1 MATKTLLIFALL
13 LSLSSAK
20 AQDFSKVTFTTYKS
34 DLAFNCITVD
44 SANNIWGGTSG
55 KGLWK
60 LQYFIN
66 NYVPYN
72 FSGTNGNFDKFII
85 KGLAANKDKGVW
97 VAHEGFNGSPGSGGG
112 IDYVNAYNGALR
124 DHYFSISNIN
134 VNNNKGCPSR
144 RTQGIAID
152 KNGTVWSSHT
162 YHDLTVLGPPSATYR
177 VTPGGVGYKKT
188 SMPVFDTVVAI
199 TPYPDYTID
208 PPVSVTSGT
217 RVCTGLGI
225 DNKNNEV
232 WSGVAAYNGG
242 GGFQT
247 SRIVRCD
254 LNGNVIGYLN
264 ESSGLPLGT
273 PNSNARANAIGFD
286 TARNLVWVGF
296 NLGKGIAVRVA
307 GAWTVKYPSVLPA
320 GAAVNQ
326 NAIAVST
333 GGEVYFG
340 TSAGLLIYRGV
351 GAFSSDTSYVL
362 LKTQNGLPSNN
373 VTGVA
378 IDRDGNVWV
387 STSVGIAKMLRS
399 DFTVYNLTHPEK
411 DKERQA
417 QRYALIV
424 ATEKDRQ
431 SNGDPIELKVAA
443 DSSTTTM
450 IVYTGPNPQS
460 KVIRMTG
467 ASVANAYYTPEYGF
481 FKEIVR
487 NVDSV
492 VYVYQH
498 PAFVY
503 NGSTEKFVSYN
514 FSIKDSITLTNAIEG
529 KIKIYHPPVLMVH
542 GVWSSV
548 KSFEEM
554 DNAIYSNS
562 GNYEKFQL
570 LRKWFDT
577 DRHDEFF
584 NPSFVYRDKIPLS
597 IDVLLQQCREN
608 KLSAGK
614 VNYIGHSRGGL
625 FGRYYLQS
633 TFPGYDYRN
642 DINKLITVN
651 TPHSGSQ
658 TANLIMDKR
667 TFVFGTLEVGN
678 TLGGA
683 ALEDYDDKRGAKE
696 LKVNDPAITSQLNG
710 SNLNKN
716 KVPTHAISSRY
727 LFGLLSRADILKALI
742 VNGGTRIPYVGNLLL
757 FMRLYALSLGTLCVE
772 GPIDNCLREIYNGE
786 ESDIVVPLSSQKGG
800 LPANATTFFGDDLA
814 HSNKKVALFGLSIVD
829 AKGVL
834 TFNSVHQ
841 KVISLLR
848 ENPDAGSSS
857 FTRAGYNPPQLQY
870 TFLPGI
876 AGNPDGRPVTASLT
890 INPAL
895 AGSTYQF
902 GDTVQVAVTGSTEV
916 KTLLAAYSGVSLADA
931 ASDVEQNNSFTFR
944 YPVPREATG
953 RIKIKVYGFDGTG
966 MIAAD
971 SSFINIGIPATAT
984 LDSIRVVGRENTFI
998 VPKNDSI
1005 QLRVKAYY
1013 SDTVREVTYL
1023 PGFTYAFFENNVTPA
1038 LYGLKGINTG
1048 FDRVILTYQGKLDTI
1063 YVQVP
1068 LSIGPGG
1075 VIPVRWVSFKGY
1087 RTSAGNQLTWTTATE
1102 ENNSHYEVEHS
1113 SNGSVY
1119 TMLGKV
1125 ASSGNS
1131 ASVQSYQFLH
1141 GISTP
1146 GNHYYRIKQ
1155 VDKDG
1160 NYTYTGV
1167 VLIRILEKNSNSIT
1181 IYPNPAKNTVF
1192 IGFENV
1198 PALPYTIQL
1207 VSPLGQV
1214 LLTKTITQASN
1225 QEDLDISK
1233 LPRGLYYLHIGDD
1246 KQRILSNSK
1255 ILLQ

>member
-13 LSLSSAK
+13 LSLFSAK
-20 AQDFSKVTFTTYKS
+20 SQDFSKVTFSTYKS
-34 DLAFNCITVD
+34 DLAFNCVAVD

-66 NYVPYN
+66 NYVPFN
-72 FSGTNGNFDKFII
+72 FSGTNGSFDKFII
-85 KGLAANKDKGVW
+85 KGLAANKDRGVW

-112 IDYVNAYNGALR
+112 IDYVNALNGALR

-134 VNNNKGCPSR
+134 INNNKGCPSR

-162 YHDLTVLGPPSATYR
+162 YHDLTVTGPPSGTYR

-199 TPYPDYTID
+199 TPYADYTID
-208 PPVSVTSGT
+208 PPITVSPGT

-232 WSGVAAYNGG
+232 WSGVASYNGG
-242 GGFQT
+242 GAFQG

-254 LNGNVIGYLN
+254 LNGNVLGYLN
-264 ESSGLPLGT
+264 EASGLPLGST
-273 PNSNARANAIGFD
+273 NSNARANAIGFD
-286 TARNLVWVGF
+286 TARNLAWVGF

-307 GAWTVKYPSVLPA
+307 GVWTVKYPSVLPA
-320 GAAVNQ
+320 GALVNQ

-351 GAFSSDTSYVL
+351 GAFSADTSYVL

-387 STSVGIAKMLRS
+387 STSVGLAKMTRS
-399 DFTVYNLTHPEK
+399 DFTVYNLTHPQK
-411 DKERQA
+411 DKERDA
-417 QRYALIV
+417 PRYAIIC
-424 ATEKDRQ
+424 ATQKDRQ
-431 SNGDPIELKVAA
+431 CNGDLIELNVAA
-443 DSSTTTM
+443 DSSSTTM

-467 ASVANAYYTPEYGF
+467 ATVANAYYTPEYGF
-481 FKEIVR
+481 FREIVR
-487 NVDSV
+487 NIDSV

-498 PAFVY
+498 PAYVY
-503 NGSTEKFVSYN
+503 NGSADKFVSYN
-514 FSIKDSITLTNAIEG
+514 FSIKDSITLLNAVEG
-529 KIKIYHPPVLMVH
+529 KIRIYHPPVLMVH
-542 GVWSSV
+542 GVWSST
-548 KSFEEM
+548 KSFEDME
-554 DNAIYSNS
+554 NAIYGSS
-562 GNYEKFQL
+562 GNYERYQL
-570 LRKWFDT
+570 LRRWFAS

-584 NPSFVYRDKIPLS
+584 NPSFVYKDQIPLS
-597 IDVLLQQCREN
+597 IDMLLQQCREN

-614 VNYIGHSRGGL
+614 VNYVGHSRGGL

-633 TFPGYDYRN
+633 TFSGYDYRN
-642 DINKLITVN
+642 DLNKLITIN

-667 TFVFGTLEVGN
+667 TFLFGTLEVGS

-683 ALEDYDDKRGAKE
+683 ALESYDDKRGAKE

-710 SNLNKN
+710 SGLNKN
-716 KVPTHAISSRY
+716 KVPTHAIATRY
-727 LFGLLSRADILKALI
+727 LFGALSRADILKVLL
-742 VNGGTRIPYVGNLLL
+742 VNGATRIPYVGNLIL

-772 GPIDNCLREIYNGE
+772 GPIDNCLKEIYNGE

-800 LPANATTFFGDDLA
+800 LPPAATTFFGDDLA
-814 HSNKKVALFGLSIVD
+814 HSNKKVALFGLTVID

-834 TFNSVHQ
+834 GFNTVHQ
-841 KVISLLR
+841 RVISLLR

-857 FTRAGYNPPQLQY
+857 FTKAGYNPPQLQY

-876 AGNPDGRPVTASLT
+876 AGSPDGRPSVASLS

-895 AGSTYQF
+895 AGSTYQY
-902 GDTVQVAVTGSTEV
+902 GDTVQVTVTGSAEV
-916 KTLLAAYSGVSLADA
+916 KTLLAAYTGVSLADA
-931 ASDVEQNNSFTFR
+931 GSDVEPNNSFTFP
-944 YPVPREATG
+944 YPIPKEATG
-953 RIKIKVYGFDGTG
+953 RINIKVYGFDGTG

-971 SSFINIGIPATAT
+971 SSYINIGIPVTAT
-984 LDSIRVVGRENTFI
+984 LDSIRVIGRENTFI

-1013 SDTVREVTYL
+1013 SDTVREVTYM
-1023 PGFTYAFFENNVTPA
+1023 PGFTYAFFENNVAPSK
-1038 LYGLKGINTG
+1038 YGIKGVNTG

-1075 VIPVRWVSFKGY
+1075 VIPVRWVSFKGN

-1113 SNGSVY
+1113 TNGSVY
-1119 TMLGKV
+1119 TKLAAV
-1125 ASSGNS
+1125 NSSGNS
-1131 ASVQSYQFLH
+1131 SNLQAYQYLH

-1160 NYTYTGV
+1160 NFTYTGV
-1167 VLIRILEKNSNSIT
+1167 VLIKILEKNSNSIT

-1192 IGFENV
+1192 IGFENI
-1198 PALPYTIQL
+1198 PALPYTIKM

-1233 LPRGLYYLHIGDD
+1233 LPKGLYYLHIADD
-1246 KQRILSNSK
+1246 KKRMLFNNK
-1255 ILLQ
+1255 IVVQ